1 MSTPNQTCC
10 LLGNMNHTIDD
21 NSRLSS
27 QKNELA
33 INIMTRTGS
42 FMIVMMNIDS
52 AGPNAVNAQPVNS
65 NNVIAVRRKYTAA
78 TSLVVN

>member
-1 MSTPNQTCC
+1 
-10 LLGNMNHTIDD
+10 MNHTIDD

-42 FMIVMMNIDS
+42 FMIVTMNIDS
-52 AGPNAVNAQPVNS
+52 AGPKAVSAQPVNS
-65 NNVIAVRRKYTAA
+65 NNVIAV
-78 TSLVVN
+78 VM